1 MGLFI
6 FLICRRNKV
15 FNMPDKKLPA
25 VPETILKRRKRQQ
38 ENKATRAAALAKERV
53 DRRKK
58 RVDHFKRAEK
68 YVKEYRERERDE
80 LSLAREAKKAGNFY
94 IPSEPELAFVM
105 RIRGINQVAPKVR
118 KVLQLFRLRQINNGV
133 FIKLNKATI
142 NMLRICEPYITW
154 GTPNLKSIRELI
166 YKRGF
171 IKVDGKRTPITSNDL
186 VESTL
191 GRHGTICVEDMIHEI
206 ATVGPN
212 FKYVSNCLWPMKLN
226 TPTGGWRKKP
236 NHFVEGGDFGC
247 REDKINALLRNM
259 V

>member
-1 MGLFI
+1 
-6 FLICRRNKV
+6 
-15 FNMPDKKLPA
+15 MPDKKLPA

-38 ENKATRAAALAKERV
+38 ENRAVRAASLAKDRV
-53 DRRKK
+53 ARRKK
-58 RVDHFKRAEK
+58 RVDIFKRAEK
-68 YVKEYRERERDE
+68 YVKEYRQREHDE
-80 LSLAREAKKAGNFY
+80 LRLAREAKKAGNY
-94 IPSEPELAFVM
+94 YVPAEPKFAFVM

-154 GTPNLKSIRELI
+154 GTPNLKSVRELI

-171 IKVDGKRTPITSNDL
+171 LKIDGKRTPITSNDL
-186 VESTL
+186 VEKTL
-191 GRHGTICVEDMIHEI
+191 GRHGVICVEDMIHELV
-206 ATVGPN
+206 TVGPS
-212 FKYVSNCLWPMKLN
+212 FKYVSNMLWPFKLN
-226 TPTGGWRKKP
+226 TPTGGWRKKT

>member
-6 FLICRRNKV
+6 FLICRSNKV

-53 DRRKK
+53 ERRKK
-58 RVDHFKRAEK
+58 RVDVFKRAEK

-80 LSLAREAKKAGNFY
+80 LRLAREAKKAGNFY
-94 IPSEPELAFVM
+94 VPAEPKLAFVM
-105 RIRGINQVAPKVR
+105 RIRGINQVSPKVR

-171 IKVDGKRTPITSNDL
+171 IKVDGKRTPITSN
-186 VESTL
+186 
-191 GRHGTICVEDMIHEI
+191 
-206 ATVGPN
+206 
-212 FKYVSNCLWPMKLN
+212 
-226 TPTGGWRKKP
+226 
-236 NHFVEGGDFGC
+236 
-247 REDKINALLRNM
+247 
-259 V
+259 

>member
-6 FLICRRNKV
+6 FLICRSNKV
-15 FNMPDKKLPA
+15 FNMPDEKLPA

-58 RVDHFKRAEK
+58 RAEK

-80 LSLAREAKKAGNFY
+80 LRLAREAKKAGNFY
-94 IPSEPELAFVM
+94 IPSEPKLAFVM

-142 NMLRICEPYITW
+142 NMLRI
-154 GTPNLKSIRELI
+154 
-166 YKRGF
+166 
-171 IKVDGKRTPITSNDL
+171 
-186 VESTL
+186 
-191 GRHGTICVEDMIHEI
+191 
-206 ATVGPN
+206 
-212 FKYVSNCLWPMKLN
+212 
-226 TPTGGWRKKP
+226 
-236 NHFVEGGDFGC
+236 
-247 REDKINALLRNM
+247 
-259 V
+259 